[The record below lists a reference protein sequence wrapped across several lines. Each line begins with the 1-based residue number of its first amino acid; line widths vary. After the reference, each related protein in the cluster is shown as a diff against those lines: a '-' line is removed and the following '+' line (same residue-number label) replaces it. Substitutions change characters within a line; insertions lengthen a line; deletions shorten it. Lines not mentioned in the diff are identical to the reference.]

1 MLWRRRRQLLFV
13 AVGAT
18 CFLVQFAILSALS
31 RAGVSRTLA
40 NALGFVVSAQL
51 NFVLSAR
58 LTWRDRP
65 AGAARTQAA
74 RLLSYNLTALLSL
87 AVNTA
92 VFALGY
98 HRLGNLIA
106 AALGVL
112 CGMSVTYLVCDLL
125 IFRSRRKR
133 LTRGAEAMLSAASPA
148 ADGLAAPNGDI
159 REPYLTAGTASLVT
173 TGTGLLVTAGA
184 GPLVLDGAAPFV
196 TASPPGGRAGAAG
209 FPDAEIAADGVTIVM
224 PAYREEYNLATT
236 VADFLR
242 VPTLM
247 GVPHCVVVVD
257 DGSQDR
263 TGEVADRLAAENPG
277 RVLVVHHP
285 VNRGYGAAVS
295 TGLATAL
302 ERTDHRWIFFTDS
315 DGQFRATQLPE
326 FLRAARTERADAV
339 FGYRE
344 HRADPLY
351 RRVNAFLW
359 TTVSRLLLP
368 VGVKDVDCS
377 YKLIDR
383 RSLRGIKLTGA
394 AATVSPELVAK
405 LRLRDTHIIER
416 PVEHFPRRFGE
427 QTGAKP
433 SVIIRSVLSLLA
445 LSARIGAQ
453 RAPGRVLRR
462 LLHPKDAV
470 LALVTTGA
478 IAASIASYVYFV
490 HRHATL
496 AYPDAISHLL
506 IARRVVNSP
515 TPGAAQLGAVWLP
528 LPHLLASPLIWVNAW
543 YYSGFAG
550 SAVSMAAYVL
560 AVRYTY
566 LIAKGVT
573 GTRAAGLIAAVAFG
587 ANPNVLYL
595 QTTPMTELLLVGCI
609 AASVYYLLRWCQTA
623 RYIDLAATGAAGLL
637 ASLTRYEGWVMCMA
651 LALAVA
657 YVAWRSPA
665 HDFLG
670 PGPSIRPAR
679 GLARFRWWSR
689 LQAAEANVIFFATV
703 GMSGIVGW
711 VLWNAVIFHDALY
724 FQTGPFAKPSLW
736 VSHADKAIGHW
747 GIAALTY
754 LYAMIDN
761 AGALAL
767 ALGAAGLIWYLICTR
782 LRPETIAPLTLL
794 SFIPFYVYALYS
806 GQRPLHVTQ
815 LNGSLYN
822 VRFGLLM
829 VLPTAIFI
837 GCLATLL
844 PPRVPGWLRGTSYAL
859 LGLAALACAG
869 LVLRG
874 GITTL
879 TEALDFRATSTER
892 ANAVAADWLRS
903 HYTGGTVLME
913 SFGNETVTFAS
924 RLPLGEVVYEG
935 SFREWGRDLENPAA
949 HGIRWIYMRSTPGN
963 TDEVYQR
970 LHGTA
975 KLDRYHLVYHDPNR
989 LIYEL
994 GPAREQHSTPKG
1006 PGGPPP
1012 PAPAKH
1018 VHRPPHHHRHRGPG
1032 SRAHDGLGTGRN
1044 GTAPRKAA
1052 HPRVHRRR
1060 RSSQQQYQFPPAVP
1074 PATLPR

>member
-98 HRLGNLIA
+98 HRLGNLTA

-148 ADGLAAPNGDI
+148 ADGLAAPDGHL

-173 TGTGLLVTAGA
+173 TGTGLLVTASA

-196 TASPPGGRAGAAG
+196 TASPPGGGAGAAG

-295 TGLATAL
+295 TGLTTAL

-326 FLRAARTERADAV
+326 FLKAARTERADAV

-405 LRLRDTHIIER
+405 LRLKDTHIIER

-433 SVIIRSVLSLLA
+433 SVIIRSVVSLLA

-453 RAPGRVLRR
+453 RAPGRALRR

-528 LPHLLASPLIWVNAW
+528 LPHLFAAPLIWVNAW

-637 ASLTRYEGWVMCMA
+637 ASLTRYEGWVMCVA
-651 LALAVA
+651 LAA
-657 YVAWRSPA
+657 
-665 HDFLG
+665 G
-670 PGPSIRPAR
+670 R
-679 GLARFRWWSR
+679 GLR
-689 LQAAEANVIFFATV
+689 
-703 GMSGIVGW
+703 GM
-711 VLWNAVIFHDALY
+711 
-724 FQTGPFAKPSLW
+724 
-736 VSHADKAIGHW
+736 AI
-747 GIAALTY
+747 
-754 LYAMIDN
+754 
-761 AGALAL
+761 AGA
-767 ALGAAGLIWYLICTR
+767 
-782 LRPETIAPLTLL
+782 
-794 SFIPFYVYALYS
+794 
-806 GQRPLHVTQ
+806 
-815 LNGSLYN
+815 
-822 VRFGLLM
+822 
-829 VLPTAIFI
+829 
-837 GCLATLL
+837 
-844 PPRVPGWLRGTSYAL
+844 
-859 LGLAALACAG
+859 
-869 LVLRG
+869 
-874 GITTL
+874 
-879 TEALDFRATSTER
+879 
-892 ANAVAADWLRS
+892 
-903 HYTGGTVLME
+903 
-913 SFGNETVTFAS
+913 
-924 RLPLGEVVYEG
+924 
-935 SFREWGRDLENPAA
+935 
-949 HGIRWIYMRSTPGN
+949 
-963 TDEVYQR
+963 
-970 LHGTA
+970 
-975 KLDRYHLVYHDPNR
+975 
-989 LIYEL
+989 
-994 GPAREQHSTPKG
+994 
-1006 PGGPPP
+1006 
-1012 PAPAKH
+1012 
-1018 VHRPPHHHRHRGPG
+1018 
-1032 SRAHDGLGTGRN
+1032 
-1044 GTAPRKAA
+1044 
-1052 HPRVHRRR
+1052 
-1060 RSSQQQYQFPPAVP
+1060 
-1074 PATLPR
+1074 